1 MVVKLKAELE
11 SGKDLLVTV
20 IATMG
25 LEKIV
30 SFREANN

>member
-1 MVVKLKAELE
+1 MVAKLKAEFS

-20 IATMG
+20 IAAMG

-30 SFREANN
+30 SFRESNI